1 MGVGSL
7 KDQEI
12 VVLEWTSSRELKSR
26 CKQKRYEPQC
36 GMEGFLNAEA
46 RDLQLTVGG
55 KSQVGVDVLIWE
67 RSRSGMSHEIFED
80 GTVDRWFADAT
91 DGSLSPGDNFDLVIG
106 YSAAGKSSSPKQF
119 DDWPAQQ
126 REGRLHP
133 VLVPKG
139 DETALVFTDV
149 YKNPALPTREEYAAA
164 AAAAAAAND
173 YSLNTPTKAIKGM
186 RLSLRVTHKT
196 LAAVCLGA
204 KCRDGTSDCK
214 HAGFWLLL
222 REKSDVGESTV
233 AQATDI
239 LAKGAVRAGVPLA
252 RDVAPAPGVMERDV
266 VVLVQRVRSG
276 GTIHGEEEAKPYAD
290 SLEFKKSN
298 HTGPYCV
305 DCLCCSCLCGCECF
319 KSCNYC
325 YCCTVPLCCTYN
337 FFLPG
342 SERFLCFGPCL
353 PVPLPIVSCERD
365 VNKFVCC
372 YWCPGDPNQG
382 KEGIVVRSQ
391 LMSIDEERGTLAF
404 YCPVDQNNTRLNER
418 PSCIFRRIF

>member
-106 YSAAGKSSSPKQF
+106 YGAAGKSPSPKQF

-305 DCLCCSCLCGCECF
+305 FASAAAACAAVSASRAATTATAAPF
-319 KSCNYC
+319 RFAARTTSSSPAVK
-325 YCCTVPLCCTYN
+325 
-337 FFLPG
+337 G
-342 SERFLCFGPCL
+342 SFASGRVCRSPCQL
-353 PVPLPIVSCERD
+353 LAASATSTSSFAAIGAR
-365 VNKFVCC
+365 
-372 YWCPGDPNQG
+372 
-382 KEGIVVRSQ
+382 GIQIR
-391 LMSIDEERGTLAF
+391 EKRG
-404 YCPVDQNNTRLNER
+404 
-418 PSCIFRRIF
+418 